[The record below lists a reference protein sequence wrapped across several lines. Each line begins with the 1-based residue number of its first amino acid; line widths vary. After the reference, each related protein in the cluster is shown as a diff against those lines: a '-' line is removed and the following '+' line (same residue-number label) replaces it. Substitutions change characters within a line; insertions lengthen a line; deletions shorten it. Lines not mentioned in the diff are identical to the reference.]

1 MPTPASQ
8 ADALQGAAALP
19 LAPEPVAVRLAG
31 KVRAPLGE
39 VLLLGAL
46 TMFGSVAMDMY
57 LPALPH
63 IAAVLKASADAAQ
76 LTISVFL
83 FGLAGGQLVF
93 GPLSDRFG
101 RRPPILAGVALFVAA
116 SALCAAASDVRVL
129 IALRLVQAVGA
140 CAGLVVA
147 RAVVRDRY
155 DDHEVLHVYSLLTL
169 VFGVGP
175 VLAPLLGGWVMAT
188 AGWRA
193 IFGVQAAF
201 GVVVGLIAFF
211 RLPESRSEATR
222 AKAMAERPWRG
233 YAALLAE
240 PRLRGLWLTASLSGA
255 ALFAYVTAAPRVV
268 IEVFHIAPAQFGW
281 VFGANAVGLVSAAQV
296 NARLARRLPSARLL
310 PMALWASLAAA
321 AVLMADAMTGF
332 GGIWGV
338 LVPLFAVIAGFGLS
352 QPNATSEAMKVDRT
366 RAGATAALLGCGS
379 YSVGALAGVMEGC
392 GLRRPRARHVD
403 GDPGVPGPGA
413 VRPRA
418 AGRAPDPHRLSPLT
432 PARGRG

>member
-1 MPTPASQ
+1 MSLPASQ
-8 ADALQGAAALP
+8 AGALRGAVALP
-19 LAPEPVAVRLAG
+19 VAPTGATRLAG
-31 KVRAPLGE
+31 RVRVPLGD

-63 IAAVLKASADAAQ
+63 IAAVLRAGPGASQ

-83 FGLAGGQLVF
+83 LGLAGGQLAF

-116 SALCAAASDVRVL
+116 SALCAVASDVRVL

-155 DDHEVLHVYSLLTL
+155 DDHEVLHVYALLTL

-175 VLAPLLGGWVMAT
+175 VLAPLLGGWVMAV

-193 IFGVQAAF
+193 IFAVQAAF
-201 GVVVGLIAFF
+201 GVAVGLAAFL

-222 AKAMAERPWRG
+222 RKAMGERPWRS

-240 PRLRGLWLTASLSGA
+240 RRLAGLMLTAALSGA
-255 ALFAYVTAAPRVV
+255 ALFAYITAAPRVV
-268 IEVFHIAPAQFGW
+268 IDVFHIAPAQFGW
-281 VFGANAVGLVSAAQV
+281 VFGVNAVGLVTAAQV

-310 PMALWASLAAA
+310 PIALWGSLAAA
-321 AVLMADAMTGF
+321 GVLLADAVTGF
-332 GGIWGV
+332 GGMWGV
-338 LVPLFAVIAGFGLS
+338 LIPLFAVISGFGFS

-366 RAGATAALLGCGS
+366 RAGGTAALLGFGS
-379 YSVGALAGVMEGC
+379 YSVGALAGVAEGLV
-392 GLRRPRARHVD
+392 GGGPVRAMASVILASLALALCAHALLVARV
-403 GDPGVPGPGA
+403 A
-413 VRPRA
+413 RA
-418 AGRAPDPHRLSPLT
+418 G
-432 PARGRG
+432 